1 LSYVGPPR
9 KETVET
15 NTIMAMCTASLGAE
29 EDVLSSV
36 SKEMMM
42 MMMIFLLR
50 YALRR
55 AGPATA
61 IYKGNR
67 TIKAG

>member
-1 LSYVGPPR
+1 MRVVCEDASIGLFGVLETQAWALPGREFRGVG
-9 KETVET
+9 
-15 NTIMAMCTASLGAE
+15 
-29 EDVLSSV
+29 VLRR
-36 SKEMMM
+36 MM

>member
-1 LSYVGPPR
+1 MPDLTMD
-9 KETVET
+9 EVEQK
-15 NTIMAMCTASLGAE
+15 
-29 EDVLSSV
+29 VLSAKPWKAPGEDGLPAMV
-36 SKEMMM
+36 MM

>member
-1 LSYVGPPR
+1 V
-9 KETVET
+9 
-15 NTIMAMCTASLGAE
+15 LGGFFS
-29 EDVLSSV
+29 DCNRCIPGVKLV
-36 SKEMMM
+36 MM